1 MGKSSFIEGYIGKSM
16 SELKRQMGFMGGNRN
31 QDFEYDCYQ
40 KEIEETKPP
49 IVVQLMREE
58 QVKFNRTTYMRARVA
73 ILILE
78 GSSSEEDMK
87 KELERYA
94 TMVSENC
101 KEDIIKV
108 CIINKKAE
116 LELPDPVLSMDTK
129 LIYPETIGIGGIPFY
144 EIDVT

>member
-1 MGKSSFIEGYIGKSM
+1 
-16 SELKRQMGFMGGNRN
+16 
-31 QDFEYDCYQ
+31 
-40 KEIEETKPP
+40 
-49 IVVQLMREE
+49 
-58 QVKFNRTTYMRARVA
+58 
-73 ILILE
+73 
-78 GSSSEEDMK
+78 
-87 KELERYA
+87 
-94 TMVSENC
+94 MVSENC